1 MEEIKC
7 VLVRTPIDKSK
18 DTQILGTM
26 SVFKGVHKIYETKVL
41 ELPWK
46 DNRRSISCIPDGDYW
61 IDKRPAEDS
70 PTQKIDH
77 FIIRDVP
84 DRTYILWHA
93 GNYHWNI
100 QGCQLH
106 GQAFTDINNDGLLDV
121 TNTKFTI
128 AHLNSILPDRFR
140 YKIITL

>member
-7 VLVRTPIDKSK
+7 VLVRTPIK
-18 DTQILGTM
+18 DNKGIQTLGTM
-26 SVFKGVHKIYETKVL
+26 SVFLGVHKIYETKVL

-46 DNRRSISCIPDGDYW
+46 DNKRSVSCIPDGDYW
-61 IDKRPAEDS
+61 VSKRPAEDS

-77 FIIRDVP
+77 FIIEDVP
-84 DRTYILWHA
+84 NRTYILWHA
-93 GNYHWNI
+93 GNFHWHI

-106 GQAFTDINNDGLLDV
+106 GQAFSDLNSDGLLDV
-121 TNTKFTI
+121 TSTKFTI
-128 AHLNSILPDRFR
+128 DQLNSILPDRFQ